1 MSSFGW
7 EIKGPWKGAGQG
19 DAKGGK
25 EVRRGILSQ
34 AQEVKR
40 AEVKRFFFGGDRA
53 QEG

>member
-25 EVRRGILSQ
+25 EVRRRILSQ
-34 AQEVKR
+34 AEEVKR
-40 AEVKRFFFGGDRA
+40 AEVKRFFLGTEHRKD
-53 QEG
+53 E